1 VSGGRGALTV
11 AVSVTLCCGLGWLLV
26 AAGVVAS
33 SGLLSSPELTVA
45 AVALAGWA
53 LIRLAVE
60 LRQLRA
66 EERR

>member
-1 VSGGRGALTV
+1 MV
-11 AVSVTLCCGLGWLLV
+11 AVSVTLCCGVGWLLV
-26 AAGVVAS
+26 AAGVVAAS